1 MTVCTFI
8 STQHLA
14 AADAPAWMH
23 ALVNATIPLYA
34 EKTDAVQVYSEEIVT
49 VQPNGKIKKLERA
62 AYKILRP
69 GGKDFGTIR
78 RPYDSETRINSIH
91 AWCIPTQGKDFEVK
105 DKDAIDTAL
114 YGVDGSELVTDVRT
128 KIVEIPAADPGNIVG
143 YEIESEDR
151 PYNLQEEWLFQ
162 HTVPTVEA
170 RYTLQ
175 LPAGWEYKTV
185 WLNYPEVASKAI
197 GNNQWQW
204 VINNLN
210 AVEHEEAMPP
220 WRSLAGQ
227 VIVNLLPPS
236 GGGQQK
242 GFQSWTE
249 VGNWYQELAR
259 GRRDATPDLKQKI
272 VELTGALPTTLGKM
286 QALASFVQSEIRYV
300 AIELGIGGWQPH
312 PAADVFAK
320 HYGDCKDKA
329 TLMSSMLK
337 EIGVDSYYV
346 AINTERDAVTPMT
359 PPRVGGFNHMI
370 LAIRLPDNVND
381 PALIA
386 VLKHPKLGR
395 LLYFDPTDNLTS
407 LGRLNGV
414 LQANYGMLIT
424 PEGGELTELP
434 LLPPAVNAI
443 DRAARLKLDAKG
455 TLQGEVTET
464 RSGDSAAHERY
475 ELRTVTRDADK
486 IKPIET
492 LLAHSFPKF
501 LVTKATVTGL
511 NQTELPIQLNYSFV
525 SDNYAKLAGNLLLVR
540 PRVLGSKVS
549 EFLETKEPRQYPVEF
564 SGLERDTDVF
574 EIELPAGYEPDDLPP
589 PVDANYSFA
598 KYSSKT
604 EVSEGVLRYTRTFEV
619 DEPSVPLAKVE
630 DLKKLNR
637 IIAKDERNIAVLK
650 PTTH

>member
-1 MTVCTFI
+1 
-8 STQHLA
+8 
-14 AADAPAWMH
+14 
-23 ALVNATIPLYA
+23 
-34 EKTDAVQVYSEEIVT
+34 
-49 VQPNGKIKKLERA
+49 
-62 AYKILRP
+62 
-69 GGKDFGTIR
+69 
-78 RPYDSETRINSIH
+78 
-91 AWCIPTQGKDFEVK
+91 
-105 DKDAIDTAL
+105 
-114 YGVDGSELVTDVRT
+114 
-128 KIVEIPAADPGNIVG
+128 
-143 YEIESEDR
+143 
-151 PYNLQEEWLFQ
+151 
-162 HTVPTVEA
+162 
-170 RYTLQ
+170 
-175 LPAGWEYKTV
+175 
-185 WLNYPEVASKAI
+185 
-197 GNNQWQW
+197 
-204 VINNLN
+204 
-210 AVEHEEAMPP
+210 MPP

-227 VIVNLLPPS
+227 MIINLLPPS

-259 GRRDATPDLKQKI
+259 GRRDATPELKQKV
-272 VELTGALPTTLGKM
+272 VELTGALPTNLGKM
-286 QALASFVQSEIRYV
+286 QALARFVQREIRYV

-370 LAIRLPDNVND
+370 LAVRLADNVND
-381 PALIA
+381 PSLVA
-386 VLKHPKLGR
+386 VIKHPKLGR
-395 LLYFDPTDNLTS
+395 ILYFDPTDNLTS
-407 LGRLNGV
+407 LGRLSGR

-424 PEGGELTELP
+424 TEGGELTELP
-434 LLPPAVNAI
+434 QLPPAINAI
-443 DRAARLKLDAKG
+443 DRTAKLKLDAKG

-464 RSGDSAAHERY
+464 RSGDPAAHERY
-475 ELRTVTRDADK
+475 ELRTATRDADK

-511 NQTELPIQLNYSFV
+511 DQTELPFQFNYSFV

-540 PRVLGSKVS
+540 PRVLGSKAS
-549 EFLETKEPRQYPVEF
+549 DFLETKEPRQYPVEF

-589 PVDANYSFA
+589 PVDADYSFA
-598 KYSSKT
+598 KYSSKA
-604 EVSEGVLRYTRTFEV
+604 EVSGGILRYTRTFEV

-637 IIAKDERNIAVLK
+637 IIANDERNVAVLK
-650 PTTH
+650 PTAH